1 MLGPWWKSHAE
12 HPTGGCS
19 NLHIEDPMHT
29 TAPTRPPG
37 ISCTRIQL
45 CADVHD
51 MSVCMPVLADAGEPG
66 PRDRGRAYR
75 GTAGSE
81 YRSMAGP
88 SGEFGEVA
96 GNPIKLG
103 SAGEPG

>member
-1 MLGPWWKSHAE
+1 
-12 HPTGGCS
+12 
-19 NLHIEDPMHT
+19 MHT
-29 TAPTRPPG
+29 TAPTGAAERHKCPVRLTTGPATAG
-37 ISCTRIQL
+37 ETATPDIPCTRIQL
-45 CADVHD
+45 RADVHD
-51 MSVCMPVLADAGEPG
+51 MSVRMPVQADAGEPG
-66 PRDRGRAYR
+66 PCDRGRACR

-81 YRSMAGP
+81 YRSMDGP